1 MDFYSAISTY
11 YSDIFPLNQ
20 EQIRFVQNMFPL
32 SGNCRLIDVGCATGA
47 LSLHLAG
54 NGYSMSAFDFD
65 PEMVRLASEKVG
77 STGLVHFEQLDM
89 RAMGAH
95 FPEGT
100 FDGVLCFGNTLVHL
114 LSDED
119 LLTFLSAAF
128 NVLKPGGTLA
138 IQILNYDFILESSMT
153 RLPLIENE
161 TIRFERYYEF
171 SSGQAGPLVDFITK
185 LTIKKD
191 SLVLDNRVQLR
202 AIRKQEL
209 ENMLNR
215 AGFSGS
221 EWYGNFQRG
230 ELLPN
235 SLPLVAVAVKI

>member
-1 MDFYSAISTY
+1 MWAAQ
-11 YSDIFPLNQ
+11 PEL
-20 EQIRFVQNMFPL
+20 
-32 SGNCRLIDVGCATGA
+32 CR
-47 LSLHLAG
+47 SFSG

-77 STGLVHFEQLDM
+77 STGLFTLNSLICGPWELISR
-89 RAMGAH
+89 RARSMVC
-95 FPEGT
+95 F
-100 FDGVLCFGNTLVHL
+100 VLGYLGSSAIGRRFINV
-114 LSDED
+114 
-119 LLTFLSAAF
+119 LSAAF

-191 SLVLDNRVQLR
+191 SLVLDNRC
-202 AIRKQEL
+202 
-209 ENMLNR
+209 
-215 AGFSGS
+215 S
-221 EWYGNFQRG
+221 
-230 ELLPN
+230 
-235 SLPLVAVAVKI
+235 